1 MHSQLVLISGR
12 GCFTLLRVI
21 EFCVVAINVKCLYG
35 LLCVVQ
41 TGALDLLKCSMHVL
55 IFSSSIY

>member
-12 GCFTLLRVI
+12 GCFTFLGVI
-21 EFCVVAINVKCLYG
+21 EFCVVANNVERLHG
-35 LLCVVQ
+35 LLCAVQ
-41 TGALDLLKCSMHVL
+41 TGALDLLKYSMHIL